1 MVDDKNERRPQDS
14 SRVNV
19 NEEYEVQYWTNKLGI
34 SREKLISTVKRVG
47 VSVEDIKKSLNR

>member
-14 SRVNV
+14 SRVNI
-19 NEEYEVQYWTNKLGI
+19 NEEYEVQYWTNKFGI
-34 SREKLISTVKRVG
+34 SRDKLISTVKRVG